1 MRNLSVICRKDT
13 TSINSTLTIMGSIRK
28 IMAALLAC
36 FAMAASLP
44 DVQAQTRRATS
55 ESQNRKSSGVQQKR
69 DMKPSDKKPSV
80 KPDNK
85 PAPKPE
91 AKPAPKPNRKPVP
104 KPEAKPAP
112 KPGQKPAPKPGNGP
126 GMKPGNGP
134 APGKPGNVR
143 PDHKPDK
150 PAYHA
155 PRPEHRPKPRPDR
168 RYGHRVNVLPSRIHK
183 HIYHGVTYYVYDNV
197 WYRPYSGYYVVCRPP
212 YGVSLAAEII
222 SDIAWT
228 AAYMAR
234 VNPAPVVELGLVQN
248 RLSADEEY
256 FYDDGLFLVKNSDGG
271 YTVIVPPAGA
281 LVEALPE
288 DYETVILKDGK
299 EYYKVEDTIY
309 RMSIYDGK
317 PYFEVL
323 GQKY

>member
-44 DVQAQTRRATS
+44 DVQAQTRRTTS

-85 PAPKPE
+85 PA
-91 AKPAPKPNRKPVP
+91 P